1 MFNLK
6 AKIQI
11 KGEIFVLLCFNCLFL
26 IVKKLDVLIIK
37 SFLGPLLLTFSISEF
52 VLLLQFLWKIIEKMI
67 GKGLDTIIIIQLLWY
82 ILVTLVPMALPLAV
96 LLASIMTL
104 GNFGERYEL
113 VAMKSAGISLWRII
127 RPLIIVVSILS
138 VFAFFFSN
146 NFMPIAEKKM
156 RTLMYEINTKKPT
169 INIRPNEY
177 YSDIDRYVIRVGG
190 KDKTGENLSDIM
202 IYDHSK
208 ELGNVSITVAKK
220 GQMYSE
226 DNGNT
231 LVFNLFDGYSY
242 DETYDQE
249 NYYKNPLVRLNF
261 KEQIIRFDISDFA
274 FQATDNDRYSNH
286 YKMMNITNLNKSI
299 KLLRAENDN
308 FNLSI
313 IKGIK
318 KQLILQNKTD
328 SIKTKIDTNFNFSF
342 YKDYQVLTME
352 EKKKINNDAA
362 QKLHY
367 IETDIKMLDSKKSG
381 DSEFII
387 RHKNE
392 WHRKFTLSAACIIL
406 FFIGAP
412 LGAIIRKGGLG
423 MPVVISVL
431 SFIFYYVV
439 GMIAEKATIE
449 GVLSSA
455 FGMWIA
461 SLLFLVIGLFLTMK
475 ATTDSSLMSS
485 EEWVKKIKM
494 FRNKL
499 FRNKNK

>member
-1 MFNLK
+1 MFYLK

-26 IVKKLDVLIIK
+26 IVKKLDILIIK

-67 GKGLDTIIIIQLLWY
+67 GKGLDTIVILQLLWY

-138 VFAFFFSN
+138 IFAFFFSN
-146 NFMPIAEKKM
+146 NFMPIAEKRM

-177 YSDIDRYVIRVGG
+177 YSDIDRYVIRVGA
-190 KDKTGENLSDIM
+190 KDKSGDNLSDII
-202 IYDHSK
+202 IYDHTQ
-208 ELGNVSITVAKK
+208 ELGNVNITVAET
-220 GQMYSE
+220 GQMLSE

-231 LVFNLFDGYSY
+231 LVFNLYDGYSY
-242 DETYDQE
+242 DETYDQDD
-249 NYYKNPLVRLNF
+249 YYTNPLVRLNF

-274 FQATDNDRYSNH
+274 FQSTEDDRYSNH
-286 YKMMNITNLNKSI
+286 YKMMDISALTESI
-299 KLLRAENDN
+299 KILREENN
-308 FNLSI
+308 EFNQSI
-313 IKGIK
+313 LRGIK
-318 KQLILQNKTD
+318 TQIYISENPDTN
-328 SIKTKIDTNFNFSF
+328 KIDTIYNFSF
-342 YKDYQVLTME
+342 YKDFNKLSID
-352 EKKKINNDAA
+352 EKKEINRDAG
-362 QKLHY
+362 QKVKY
-367 IETDIKMLDSKKSG
+367 IKTDLKMLDSKKNG

-431 SFIFYYVV
+431 SFILYYVV
-439 GMIAEKATIE
+439 GMIAEKASVE
-449 GVLSSA
+449 GAVSSV

-461 SLLFLVIGLFLTMK
+461 SLIFLVIGLFLTMK

-485 EEWVKKIKM
+485 EEWMKRMGKIK
-494 FRNKL
+494 NKL
-499 FRNKNK
+499 FRNKFK